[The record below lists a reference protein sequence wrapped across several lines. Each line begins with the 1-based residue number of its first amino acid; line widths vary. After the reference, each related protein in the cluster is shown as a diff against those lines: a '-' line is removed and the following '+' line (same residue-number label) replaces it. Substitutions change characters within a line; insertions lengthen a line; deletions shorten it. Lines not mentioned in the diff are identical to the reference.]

1 MPTLLLWSQLT
12 LLLDYLI
19 PVYKDFFRDGRDT
32 THLLREYIVWEDIV
46 LLPTTKQKIYLDWNG
61 KN

>member
-32 THLLREYIVWEDIV
+32 THLLREDIV

-61 KN
+61 KD

>member
-19 PVYKDFFRDGRDT
+19 PIYKDFFRGERDT

-61 KN
+61 KD

>member
-19 PVYKDFFRDGRDT
+19 PIYKDFFRGERDT

-46 LLPTTKQKIYLDWNG
+46 LLPTTKQKIYLNWNG
-61 KN
+61 KD